1 MSDQN
6 RDYEAIR
13 DNIEKG
19 VTRERQNY
27 RRIFFGMHLIV
38 YVVTMVVVWGT
49 VVTNAQLYQILFNGQ
64 AGAGAGAI
72 VIVPTILWAFV
83 ILCHLALLYT
93 ESDTAEKVMRER
105 LLMRELGEEIL
116 RKGLADE
123 GMAEK
128 PKRRAAVS
136 EVARA
141 MLSDDGELIPADD
154 DEDLEHNDYNAR
166 ANRVGSS

>member
-1 MSDQN
+1 MSDQS
-6 RDYEAIR
+6 RDYAAIR

-19 VTRERQNY
+19 VARERQNY
-27 RRIFFGMHLIV
+27 RRIFFGTHLIV
-38 YVVTMVVVWGT
+38 YIVTMLAVWGT
-49 VVTNAQLYQILFNGQ
+49 VAANPQLYQVLFNGQ

-72 VIVPTILWAFV
+72 IIVPTIAWAFV
-83 ILCHLALLYT
+83 LLCHLALLYT

-123 GMAEK
+123 GMSQK
-128 PKRRAAVS
+128 PKRTETLDAL
-136 EVARA
+136 
-141 MLSDDGELIPADD
+141 LSDDGELIPADE
-154 DEDLEHNDYNAR
+154 DEDIEQRDYDAR

>member
-6 RDYEAIR
+6 RDYAAIR

-19 VTRERQNY
+19 VVRERQNY

-38 YVVTMVVVWGT
+38 YMVTMVAVWGT
-49 VVTNAQLYQILFNGQ
+49 VAANAQLYQILFNGQ
-64 AGAGAGAI
+64 AGAGAI

-83 ILCHLALLYT
+83 ILCHVALLFT
-93 ESDTAEKVMRER
+93 ESDAAEKVMREK

-128 PKRRAAVS
+128 PKRRAAAA
-136 EVARA
+136 EVART

-154 DEDLEHNDYNAR
+154 DEALEQPDYNPR

>member
-6 RDYEAIR
+6 RDYAAIR

-49 VVTNAQLYQILFNGQ
+49 VAANAQLYQILFNGQ

-83 ILCHLALLYT
+83 ILCHVALLYT
-93 ESDTAEKVMRER
+93 ESDTAGKVMRER
-105 LLMRELGEEIL
+105 LLMRELGEDIL
-116 RKGLADE
+116 RKGLVDA
-123 GMAEK
+123 GMAK
-128 PKRRAAVS
+128 SLSVAPKHRKSREPCCPTMANLSRQMTTKTLSRATTT
-136 EVARA
+136 
-141 MLSDDGELIPADD
+141 
-154 DEDLEHNDYNAR
+154 
-166 ANRVGSS
+166 RVPIV